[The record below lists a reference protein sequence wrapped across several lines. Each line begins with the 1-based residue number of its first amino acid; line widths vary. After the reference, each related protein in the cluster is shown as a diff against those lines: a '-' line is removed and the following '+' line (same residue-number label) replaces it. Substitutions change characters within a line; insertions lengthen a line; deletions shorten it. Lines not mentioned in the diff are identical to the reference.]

1 MPPPQYPPPI
11 SAMKLRLTSPAL
23 TVPLEEPITSADS
36 GPNNI
41 PITNEDIIG
50 HFNNQPPGTI
60 SNPSIIATY
69 DNPVFPSGSNPVTV
83 VSESNYVPFP
93 ITPTFSFAEITD
105 RLTTSS
111 SFSIAPLITKQG
123 TGVVSYVSSD
133 LSVATVHSSSGQIVI
148 TGPGFTD
155 ITATL
160 AASADKVYT
169 AAPSPLTR
177 RLTVYR
183 DTATLTNFP
192 NIVKN
197 YNDSIFAPVTPSSL
211 SDGLFT
217 YTVRVESGDDTD
229 VAEIVNNQVKVNNA
243 GRVTLRA
250 TQAQTNT
257 WNENF
262 VECKLT
268 VNPIDPELSGFSDIT
283 KNYQDANFNLSNP
296 SSNSSGAFTFKTVD
310 ANNDE
315 ITSDVATVSGRAVTV
330 LNVGEVTIRATQ
342 AATRNYISASRN
354 TTLTVSPIDPQLSGF
369 SNITKNYQD
378 ANFNLSN
385 PSSNSSGAFTFKT
398 VDANNDDITSDV
410 ATVSVVDSVYKVT
423 VLNAGTAT
431 IRATQNAT
439 RNYISASINTTLTV
453 NPIDP
458 QLRGFSNITK
468 NYQAANFDLSN
479 PTSNSSGTFI
489 FKTVDA
495 NNNDLTSDVATVLG
509 RAVTVLNVG
518 EVTIRATQNA
528 TRNYISASINT
539 TLTVNPI
546 DPQLS
551 GFSNITENYQA
562 ANFNLSN
569 PTSNSSGTFTFKTV
583 DANNDDLT
591 SDVATVSVVDS
602 VYKVTVLNAGTVTI
616 RATQDA
622 TRNFNSA
629 SKNATLTVNQISPG
643 LNSFSIQS
651 KPYQSAAFIIPPPLS
666 DNADGAFSYVSNNTD
681 VALISGDNN
690 DEITVVNQGNARITV
705 TQAET
710 RNYLSESVYD
720 TFVVTRID
728 PVITGFSISAVDFQ
742 EDPFNITLT
751 PPNTTN
757 NDPLGVFT
765 YEIIGTND
773 NVASVSGNTITVSNS
788 GTVTVKATQEQTR
801 NYNSK
806 YVTADLVVNKISP
819 VLTNFSIPPEE
830 YNLTPF
836 EITLADP
843 TSTNEEAGGDFTFE
857 IITDENPD
865 NANTATVSG
874 RTVTINNAGSVTVI
888 ATQRGTRNY
897 LSASVNAT
905 LEVNTINPS
914 LSASDI
920 QKNYSL
926 TEYTFELTDP
936 TTNNEEDGGTFT
948 FNIISDKAIDGITL
962 TDSNNPSATLSG
974 TDNRTVTVK
983 NVGIVTIRATQAAT
997 DNFNSHHID
1006 IELTINPIDPTIT
1019 FNNIAK
1025 SYQATNFDFDLTNPT
1040 SNSSG
1045 TFTFK
1050 IVDANNNDIT
1060 LTSDVATLS
1069 VVDSVYKVTVL
1080 NAGEVTIVATQGAT
1094 RNFNSASKNA
1104 TLTVSRIDPT
1114 FGAFNAIVKTFGDGS
1129 FTLNDPENLVSD
1141 GAISFLINDDNVRG
1155 TIATLGNTVRT
1166 VTIVKAGGPVTVV
1179 ARQDATRNYN
1189 LGTTSTTLTVNRA
1202 PTSIT
1207 VNTSSLIRTFVTDD
1221 DDFLLPDAAGI
1232 SKTAGSTGVLAYAS
1246 SNASVAT
1253 INASTGLVSIVA
1265 AGVVTFTVS
1274 LPDSEDGN
1282 WAAASDKTVSLTV
1295 NRAPTSI
1302 TVVTN
1307 SLTKTFGDAGFS
1319 LVTAAG
1325 ISKTAGSTGVL
1336 AYASSNASIATI
1348 NSSTGLVSI
1357 VAVGSVDFTVSLA
1370 ASADGNWAAASDK
1383 TVSLTVD
1390 APAEIIRASNNVTI
1404 RYTGDAS
1411 AVLSSSAR
1419 FLEANLRGTGME
1431 WFAIV
1436 KDDMKQAITDYA
1448 NGLSGSST
1456 PFTPPEQSQP
1466 VPFSN
1471 IVTTLMTDMSYMFQN
1486 ASTFNEDISEWDVS
1500 SVTNMYNVFDSA
1512 WLFNRPLNYWN
1523 VSKVESMNSMFKNAE
1538 VFNQPLN
1545 LWDVSSVKYMGIMF
1559 ANAKLFNQDISMW
1572 NVSLVEDMDS
1582 MFINTEEFDQPLN
1595 SWNTSKVVNMAYMFE
1610 NAKVFN
1616 QPLNSWNTSKVE
1628 NMKRM
1633 FLHATLFNQDISMWD
1648 VSSVL
1653 IRPPI
1658 WFSDN
1663 SALTAEN
1670 TPIWFP

>member
-1207 VNTSSLIRTFVTDD
+1207 V
-1221 DDFLLPDAAGI
+1221 
-1232 SKTAGSTGVLAYAS
+1232 
-1246 SNASVAT
+1246 
-1253 INASTGLVSIVA
+1253 
-1265 AGVVTFTVS
+1265 
-1274 LPDSEDGN
+1274 
-1282 WAAASDKTVSLTV
+1282 
-1295 NRAPTSI
+1295 
-1302 TVVTN
+1302 VTN